1 MIGWLQGQQISTW
14 QQGQRHGLVLACG
27 GIGYEVQLPR
37 RAINRLEPDGEG
49 RLTLWV
55 HQVQRKDDSSLFGFR
70 DLCDRELFRN
80 LIAVNGVGPQTA
92 IALLEE
98 ASTNELA
105 YAIMHKNI
113 GRLCQIHGVGKRV
126 AERIVTELHDKLAS
140 LLNSD
145 ISSLS
150 EEKQIVNLSLE
161 NHLAVELLDI
171 KQTLKSLGYRD
182 PEINHAIQATSS
194 ETDMLGCS
202 DSEVWL
208 RECLRW
214 LSQGQIGCARTEIT
228 K

>member
-1 MIGWLQGQQISTW
+1 MIGWLQGQQVSTW
-14 QQGQRHGLVLACG
+14 RQGQRHGLVLACG
-27 GIGYEVQLPR
+27 GVGYEVQLPR

-49 RLTLWV
+49 KLTLWV

-80 LIAVNGVGPQTA
+80 LIAVNGVGPQIA

-98 ASTNELA
+98 ASTDELA
-105 YAIMHKNI
+105 YAIVHKNI
-113 GRLCQIHGVGKRV
+113 SRLCQAHGVGKRV
-126 AERIVTELHDKLAS
+126 AERIVTELHDKLAF
-140 LLNSD
+140 LLDSN

-150 EEKQIVNLSLE
+150 EEKQIVNLALE
-161 NHLAVELLDI
+161 NQLAVELLDI
-171 KQTLKSLGYRD
+171 KQTLRSLGYRN

-194 ETDMLGCS
+194 KTDMLGCS

-214 LSQGQIGCARTEIT
+214 LSQEPTGHARTEIT